1 MNIVD
6 LINRISGMA
15 VKRVVAGG
23 NNVFKIILRLGDD
36 EFSIRIPRVWR
47 LEHRGRVIAGGN
59 DSKQADQQAWA
70 YL

>member
-36 EFSIRIPRVWR
+36 EFSIRIQRVWR
-47 LEHRGRVIAGGN
+47 LVHPDA
-59 DSKQADQQAWA
+59 
-70 YL
+70 